1 MRRWN
6 LRTCDPDAAALFCRE
21 TARYYHRLFSA
32 TYSLRT
38 PMVKHMTK
46 PRTTRAI
53 GLGFHPAPLV
63 VPAAAIIACLKE
75 PN

>member
-1 MRRWN
+1 
-6 LRTCDPDAAALFCRE
+6 LFCRE

-32 TYSLRT
+32 TYSLHT

-46 PRTTRAI
+46 PRTTRATDP
-53 GLGFHPAPLV
+53 GFRPAPLV
-63 VPAAAIIACLKE
+63 VPTAAIIACLKE